1 MRLRD
6 ENKKLAIRQKAIEMI
21 VQSGLDGFSM
31 QKLAKAAGVSPA
43 TLYIYYKDRED
54 LILQLCREVSDE
66 MIESS
71 MKNFSPDMPFAEGLK
86 IQWRNRAHFFLEH
99 PLEVNFIE
107 QIRYSP
113 LYEKIADHIKTRF
126 SSVMG
131 KFVHHAVEKGE
142 LMPLSFEVYWSMCYA
157 PLYQLI
163 KFHSQG
169 SYHDKAF
176 TLTQEIMD
184 QTLALVLKAVKP

>member
-66 MIESS
+66 LFEAS
-71 MKNFSPDMPFAEGLK
+71 MQDFSPDMDFAEGLK
-86 IQWRNRAHFFLEH
+86 IQWRNRAQFFLEH
-99 PLEVNFIE
+99 PTEVTFIE

-113 LYEKIADHIKTRF
+113 IFEKISDYITTRY

-131 KFVHHAVEKGE
+131 KFVHKAVEKGE
-142 LMPLSFEVYWSMCYA
+142 LMPLSFEVYWSVCYA

-163 KFHSQG
+163 KFHTQG
-169 SYHDKAF
+169 SYHKNKF

-184 QTLALVLKAVKP
+184 QTLALVIKALKP